1 MWQYPEPRKQTD
13 VVDNYFGTKVADP
26 YRWMEDPDSDETKEF
41 VSNQNAI
48 SRPYLSG
55 SPVRDKF
62 HKRQVY
68 YYTHGTSRM
77 YIYARITHS
86 IVRTRNINYHEIP

>member
-1 MWQYPEPRKQTD
+1 MWQYPKPRKQTD
-13 VVDNYFGTKVADP
+13 VVDDYFGTKVADP

-41 VSNQNAI
+41 VSKQNAI

-68 YYTHGTSRM
+68 TQNQPD
-77 YIYARITHS
+77 A
-86 IVRTRNINYHEIP
+86 